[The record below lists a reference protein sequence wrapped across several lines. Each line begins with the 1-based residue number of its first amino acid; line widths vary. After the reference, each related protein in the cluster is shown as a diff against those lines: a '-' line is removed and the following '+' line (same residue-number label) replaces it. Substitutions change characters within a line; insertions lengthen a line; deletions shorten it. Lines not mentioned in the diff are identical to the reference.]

1 MFTNAET
8 MKDTAKRLIRQVVPA
23 PILDK
28 LISKIIYNIPAVGSV
43 NFGDLQRLKPISRVF
58 GYDRGLPIDRYYIE
72 NFLDRQSLDVR
83 GRVLEIGDAAYTNRF
98 GGDRITKSDVLHVVE
113 GNPDATIVG
122 DLTNSE
128 LVPSA
133 SFDCLILTQT
143 LQLIYNLQD
152 AVKTIDRIL
161 KPGGVALITVP
172 GISQIAI
179 DEWKDYWC
187 WSFTEISARR
197 LFTEM
202 FPAENVTIEC
212 YGNILTT
219 TAFLQGLATQ
229 ELTAAEL
236 DERDP
241 CYQMLIAIRVV
252 KP

>member
-1 MFTNAET
+1 VKNTV
-8 MKDTAKRLIRQVVPA
+8 KKIVRQIVPA

-28 LISKIIYNIPAVGSV
+28 LIAKLANNAPAVGAV
-43 NFGDLQRLKPISRVF
+43 NFGSLRRLTPISRVF

-72 NFLDRQSLDVR
+72 NFLNIQSLDVR
-83 GRVLEIGDAAYTNRF
+83 GRVLEIGDAAYTRRF
-98 GGDRITKSDVLHVVE
+98 GGDRVTKSDVLHVVE
-113 GNPDATIVG
+113 GNPEATIIG
-122 DLTNSE
+122 DLTNSD
-128 LVPSA
+128 LIPSD

-152 AVKTIDRIL
+152 AVTTIDRVL
-161 KPGGVALITVP
+161 KPGGIALITVP

-197 LFTEM
+197 LFTEV
-202 FPAENVTIEC
+202 FPAENVTIEY
-212 YGNILTT
+212 YGNILST

-229 ELTAAEL
+229 ELTTAEL
-236 DERDP
+236 DDRDP
-241 CYQMLIAIRVV
+241 CYQMLITIRVV